1 MTNLAMWQGQTAIGL
16 FPINKP
22 HISGAS
28 TAFFGGECVKPPL
41 PEYVFSRPQR
51 CPVVTFLPV
60 FSAEIDAFEETLAV
74 GGVVAA
80 LDFLNTRTDYRFT
93 FLYKYEPPS
102 ARRILV
108 YDRDALYISGRER
121 VPISHTHFE
130 FLITEATFATR
141 DSMLDARCNLHPSV
155 RHFRGFCGIQLRH
168 ADGQLYGWLAHA
180 SPQAMAVPAHEAEF
194 LQLIAPA
201 LMKVLARPE
210 ADRA

>member
-1 MTNLAMWQGQTAIGL
+1 MENVSSFVAAIRGFAAL
-16 FPINKP
+16 K
-22 HISGAS
+22 GA
-28 TAFFGGECVKPPL
+28 
-41 PEYVFSRPQR
+41 
-51 CPVVTFLPV
+51 PVVTSLPV
-60 FSAEIDAFEETLAV
+60 FSVDIDAFEATLVV
-74 GGVVAA
+74 GGLGAA
-80 LDFLNTRTDYRFT
+80 LDFLNTRTAYRFT

-130 FLITEATFATR
+130 FLMTEATFETG
-141 DSMLDARCNLHPSV
+141 DSTLDERCNLHPSV

-180 SPQAMAVPAHEAEF
+180 SPEAMAVPAHESGF

-201 LMKVLARPE
+201 LMKVLAAPE
-210 ADRA
+210 AHHL